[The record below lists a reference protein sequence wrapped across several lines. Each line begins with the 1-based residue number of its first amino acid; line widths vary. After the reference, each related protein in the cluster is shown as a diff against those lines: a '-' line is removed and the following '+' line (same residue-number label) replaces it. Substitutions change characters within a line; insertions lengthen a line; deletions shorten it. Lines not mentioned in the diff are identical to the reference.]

1 MENKPEKTDIDKINE
16 LYSLIDNLK
25 SSFQS
30 QISKLSAKVEQ
41 QNNQIIELQKKLECN
56 SIKNVI
62 NKENINV
69 FEESLIINNNA
80 NYISN
85 LKKWISPDGRAFT
98 SKLLFRKSTNGDSFE
113 EFHNLCDKKGKTLN
127 TKISSLEDIPHMIG
141 MFLENGIL
149 MIIVSFFL

>member
-1 MENKPEKTDIDKINE
+1 MENKPEKTDTDKINE

-30 QISKLSAKVEQ
+30 QISELSAKIEQ

-85 LKKWISPDGRAFT
+85 LKKWIQMDEPLHQNYYSENQQTGIHSRNFIIYAIKKE
-98 SKLLFRKSTNGDSFE
+98 KL
-113 EFHNLCDKKGKTLN
+113 
-127 TKISSLEDIPHMIG
+127 
-141 MFLENGIL
+141 
-149 MIIVSFFL
+149 

>member
-1 MENKPEKTDIDKINE
+1 MENNPEKTDTDKINE

-30 QISKLSAKVEQ
+30 QISELSAKVEQ
-41 QNNQIIELQKKLECN
+41 QNNKIIELQKKLECN
-56 SIKNVI
+56 SIKNV

-85 LKKWISPDGRAFT
+85 
-98 SKLLFRKSTNGDSFE
+98 
-113 EFHNLCDKKGKTLN
+113 
-127 TKISSLEDIPHMIG
+127 
-141 MFLENGIL
+141 
-149 MIIVSFFL
+149 

>member
-1 MENKPEKTDIDKINE
+1 M
-16 LYSLIDNLK
+16 
-25 SSFQS
+25 
-30 QISKLSAKVEQ
+30 
-41 QNNQIIELQKKLECN
+41 ECN
-56 SIKNVI
+56 SIKNV

-149 MIIVSFFL
+149 MMIVSFFL

>member
-1 MENKPEKTDIDKINE
+1 MENKPEKTDTDKINE

-30 QISKLSAKVEQ
+30 QISELSAKVEQ
-41 QNNQIIELQKKLECN
+41 QNNKIIELQKKLECN
-56 SIKNVI
+56 SIKNV

-85 LKKWISPDGRAFT
+85 
-98 SKLLFRKSTNGDSFE
+98 
-113 EFHNLCDKKGKTLN
+113 
-127 TKISSLEDIPHMIG
+127 
-141 MFLENGIL
+141 
-149 MIIVSFFL
+149 